1 NTVTSALIAVCSTNR
16 APSRATC
23 STASDRSPDE
33 AKTSSISAC
42 SRSVGDTRGDM
53 GVGPSSKTWQVLR
66 GTYALVI
73 YTVAG
78 ARPTGLLR
86 QAGEQV
92 PQVTPGVPQPPG
104 LGGEPRQGL
113 HDRRGD
119 QLSVAQSRAGAYL
132 RAVRRELRRFL
143 QQVVGR
149 HVQCGSEG
157 VQVGVHGG
165 LRVST
170 LG

>member
-53 GVGPSSKTWQVLR
+53 GVGPSSKTWQGLR

-78 ARPTGLLR
+78 ARPIGPVLT
-86 QAGEQV
+86 AVITAEIGE
-92 PQVTPGVPQPPG
+92 VT
-104 LGGEPRQGL
+104 RFKNAA
-113 HDRRGD
+113 
-119 QLSVAQSRAGAYL
+119 QLCSWAPTRC
-132 RAVRRELRRFL
+132 RI
-143 QQVVGR
+143 
-149 HVQCGSEG
+149 
-157 VQVGVHGG
+157 
-165 LRVST
+165 
-170 LG
+170 